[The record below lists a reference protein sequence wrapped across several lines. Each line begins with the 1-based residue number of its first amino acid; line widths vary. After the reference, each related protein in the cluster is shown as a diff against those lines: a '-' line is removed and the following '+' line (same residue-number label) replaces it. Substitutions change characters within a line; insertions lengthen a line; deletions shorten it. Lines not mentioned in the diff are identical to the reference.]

1 MLRHVF
7 VVLAV
12 VAASLSSTAAE
23 SVSLAGKWR
32 FALDRQD
39 AGITGRWFAKS
50 LEQQI
55 TLPGALQNQG
65 FGDDPTTETKWTASL
80 DEREWRA
87 DPRAQ
92 KYLQPGNLKMPWWL
106 QPQKHYVG
114 VAWYQRDIEIP
125 ADWAGKRVVL
135 TLERPHWE
143 TRVWLDGGEYDTNN
157 SLSTAHVHD
166 LGLGIAPGKHTLSI
180 RVDNRMAVD
189 VGNWAHSVSDHTQGN
204 WNGIVGRIEL
214 SATPAVWIEDVQ
226 VFPNVMKSLARVKVT
241 LGNATRK
248 PGRGVIS
255 VGDEKTDVMW
265 DVVGGV
271 TEFEVFVA
279 PKTWDEFSPV
289 LQKLTVV
296 LTGDGVQDQREVT
309 FGLRQLG
316 IDGTQFTVNRRKM
329 FFRGTLECC
338 IFPLTGYPPTDVES
352 WKRIIRICQSH
363 GLNHIRFHSWC
374 PPEAAFAAADELG
387 FYYQVEIAAW
397 CDVGSGKSV
406 DKWLYEEAHRILKA
420 YGNHPSFML
429 MPYGNEPSGRNRE
442 EYLAKWVT
450 YWRGQDNRRLY
461 TSGSGWPQLA
471 ENQYHVYQPPRG
483 PKGWGGRDYRA
494 DIAKFSVPVI
504 VHEMGQWCVFP
515 NFDEMAKYAGPLK
528 PKNFEIFRDWLT
540 ESGMIDQAHDFLMAS
555 GKLQALCYKEEIEAA
570 LRTPGMAGI
579 QLLDLHDFPGQGTA
593 LVGILDPFW
602 DSKPYFTPQQFKRFF
617 NSTVPL
623 ARLPKRAWTSDEK
636 LTAAIELAHFG
647 PAPLDNAIAQ
657 WKLVNDAG
665 AAVVSGELPGKPA
678 PLGNGTVLGSI
689 SVDLSKLPLGK
700 FRLVVGLRE
709 TQFENDWN
717 IFVYP
722 AQAPAEPADVLVA
735 TSLDDKADAKL
746 ADGGKVL
753 LALNPLKLSRE
764 FPRGSFEPVFW
775 NRAMFKTQPRHILGL
790 LCDPKH
796 PALAQFPTDFH
807 AEWQWEDLLNQSRC
821 VRLDSLP
828 RDLKPIVQPIDD
840 WNTSW
845 RLGLVFE
852 CRVGKGKVIVCSA
865 DINSRLAE
873 RPAARQ
879 LRSSLL
885 AYMASPQFDPKVP
898 VPADTLKELLS
909 TKAKSRLLDIGA
921 KIIAADSQEAGLEA
935 TNALDGETATMWHTG
950 YTPRPL
956 PMPHWIVIDLGKP
969 MTVRQVMGLPRQDG
983 NSNGKIA
990 QCEIYLSDDNKT
1002 WGQPVAAA
1010 TWKNADDWQTVTLK
1024 TPARARYLKLLVK
1037 SEVRGQPFASL
1048 AEVDAI
1054 VDER

>member
-1 MLRHVF
+1 
-7 VVLAV
+7 A
-12 VAASLSSTAAE
+12 AAE
-23 SVSLAGKWR
+23 PVSLAGKWR

-39 AGITGRWFAKS
+39 AGIAEKWFAKS

-55 TLPGALQNQG
+55 TLPGSLQNQG
-65 FGDDPTTETKWTASL
+65 FGDTPSPDTKWTASL

-92 KYLQPGNLKMPWWL
+92 KYLKPDNFKMPWWL
-106 QPQKHYVG
+106 QPEKHYVG
-114 VAWYQRDIEIP
+114 VAWYQRNIEIP
-125 ADWAGKRVVL
+125 ADWAGKRVLL

-143 TRVWLDGGEYDTNN
+143 TRVWLDSQEYDTNN

-166 LGLGIAPGKHTLSI
+166 LGVGVAPGKHTLSI
-180 RVDNRMAVD
+180 RVDNRMIVD
-189 VGNWAHSVSDHTQGN
+189 VGKWAHSVSDHTQGN

-214 SATPAVWIEDVQ
+214 SAGPTVWIEDVQ
-226 VFPNVMKSLARVKVT
+226 VFPNLMKSLVKMKVT
-241 LGNATRK
+241 LGNATGK
-248 PGRGVIS
+248 PGKGVVS
-255 VGDEKTDVMW
+255 AGGGKMDVSW
-265 DVVGGV
+265 DVAGGV
-271 TEFEVFVA
+271 AEFDVA
-279 PKTWDEFSPV
+279 VPAKTWDEFSPA
-289 LQKLTVV
+289 LQRLTVS
-296 LTGDGVQDQREVT
+296 LTGDGVRDQREAT
-309 FGLRQLG
+309 FGLREIG
-316 IDGTQFTVNRRKM
+316 TDGTQFTVNGRKM

-338 IFPLTGYPPTDVES
+338 IFPLTGYPPTDVDS
-352 WKRIIRICQSH
+352 WRRIIRICQAH

-397 CDVGSGKSV
+397 CEVGSGKSV
-406 DKWLYEEAHRILKA
+406 DKWLYEEAHRVLKA

-429 MPYGNEPSGRNRE
+429 MPYGNEPSGRNSA

-471 ENQYHVYQPPRG
+471 ENQYDVYQPPRG
-483 PKGWGGRDYRA
+483 PKGWGGKDYRA
-494 DIAKFSVPVI
+494 DIARFRVPVI

-515 NFDEMAKYAGPLK
+515 NFDEMAKYTGPLK

-617 NSTVPL
+617 NTTVPL
-623 ARLPKRAWTSDEK
+623 ARLPRRTWTSAEK
-636 LTAAIELAHFG
+636 LTADIELAHFG
-647 PAPLDNAIAQ
+647 PAPLANAIAQ
-657 WKLVNDAG
+657 WKLVDDAG
-665 AAVVSGELPGKPA
+665 VAVASGELPGRPA
-678 PLGNGTVLGSI
+678 PLGNGTALGSI
-689 SVDLSKLPLGK
+689 SVDLSKLPLNK
-700 FRLVVGLRE
+700 YRLVVGLKD
-709 TQFENDWN
+709 TPFENDWN

-722 AQAPAEPADVLVA
+722 AQVPADPVDVLVA
-735 TSLDDKADAKL
+735 TGFDEQAESKL
-746 ADGGKVL
+746 AAGGKVL

-796 PALAQFPTDFH
+796 PALAQFPTDYH

-821 VRLDSLP
+821 IRLDSLP
-828 RDLKPIVQPIDD
+828 KELRPIVQPIDD

-852 CRVGKGKVIVCSA
+852 CRVGKGKLMVCSA
-865 DINSRLAE
+865 DISNRLSE

-885 AYMASPQFDPKVP
+885 AYLAGPQFEPKVQ
-898 VPADTLKELLS
+898 VSADMLKELLS

-921 KIIAADSQEAGLEA
+921 KIIAADSQESGFEA
-935 TNALDGETATMWHTG
+935 SNALDGETATIWHTA
-950 YTPRPL
+950 YTPAPL

-969 MTVRQVMGLPRQDG
+969 MTVKRVMGLPRQDG

-990 QCEIYLSDDNKT
+990 QCEVYLSDDNKT
-1002 WGQPVAAA
+1002 WGQSVAAA
-1010 TWKNADDWQTVTLK
+1010 TWKNADDWQTATLQ
-1024 TPARARYLKLLVK
+1024 TPAKGRYIKLLVK

-1048 AEVDAI
+1048 AEVDA
-1054 VDER
+1054 VVE